1 MERAEIPKA
10 PGIGLLLDNASGQ
23 QDFPF
28 PSLLSSPS
36 LLPFSPFPP
45 HSILDLLSYRFIL
58 SSTTNVLLTMEST
71 QGWTGHSMK
80 IRYKHSSETTSTRPS
95 SKLKSRSSRIQTPFP
110 SLLPSTG
117 TICFFLP
124 PCLHPFLHLFHPSLL
139 PIDPS
144 SLPCDDLGDDLD
156 LSHSMMHWLSSL
168 LKHDFTYYLKPE
180 QSQTPAPESQMQQS
194 QATVSCDMQSQA
206 SAVSCDMQESQASV
220 SCDMQSQASVSCDMQ
235 ESQASVSC
243 DVQSQASAVSCDMQE
258 SQASVSC
265 DMQSQASAVSC
276 DMQESQASVP
286 CDLQQTQDSSSCDTL
301 RDHSPVAE
309 QDQTLSEKNTP
320 F

>member
-36 LLPFSPFPP
+36 LLPFPP

-58 SSTTNVLLTMEST
+58 SSTTNVLLTTEST
-71 QGWTGHSMK
+71 QGWTGQSMK

-95 SKLKSRSSRIQTPFP
+95 SKLKSRSSRIQIPFP
-110 SLLPSTG
+110 SLRPSTG
-117 TICFFLP
+117 TICLFLP
-124 PCLHPFLHLFHPSLL
+124 PCLHPFLHPFHPSLL
-139 PIDPS
+139 PIYPS
-144 SLPCDDLGDDLD
+144 SLPCDDLD

-206 SAVSCDMQESQASV
+206 TVSCDMQSQATVSCDMQSQATVSCDMQESQASV
-220 SCDMQSQASVSCDMQ
+220 SCDMQSQATVSCDM
-235 ESQASVSC
+235 
-243 DVQSQASAVSCDMQE
+243 QSQASAVSCDMQE
-258 SQASVSC
+258 
-265 DMQSQASAVSC
+265 SQASAVSC

-286 CDLQQTQDSSSCDTL
+286 CDLQQTQDSSSCDIL
-301 RDHSPVAE
+301 RDHSPVVE
-309 QDQTLSEKNTP
+309 QDQTLSKKNTP